1 MTSELLDSVDLEDWD
16 PAIRQ
21 ELAALRGRL
30 VALQRRQ
37 QAKELIF
44 QESQQQ
50 LQHEIHAAR
59 EGNQTLVQ
67 QLLQLQAAGAR
78 GPATEL
84 AEALAQEASAAA
96 EAAAYAAELLAQGRA
111 VEQLREELD
120 QSAVGARAR
129 GVPRGPQAVEGFA
142 RQQVALEEQRLRRGI
157 AQARQEL
164 DAARAQ
170 SDAKAF
176 RNELLEEEV
185 EALRTT
191 REAQGKI
198 NAMSKSS
205 SSAAMGAW
213 QRASLALSEAEL
225 QQQLLSFEALGHAA
239 RSIRDSAD
247 SGASSIS
254 RRDDW
259 SPERCLWASPKAR
272 GTAPLELSLSSSSQL
287 QTSWTLEQ
295 RKSGSQDLDVA
306 LSMLIPKEADRNAH
320 DNDPREGTGGSTWAM
335 LAELASGSTH
345 EKTIWEE
352 VAQADAEV
360 QCDDV
365 YLLDMAS
372 WEAVKEEICQLERA
386 RNEQLMQELKEERE
400 RAASK
405 HVESLAVEQGLR
417 QELRAQE
424 ELLSESRTE
433 EKRAA
438 SKQVETLTLQ
448 RELKEEQRAFAHQR
462 EKLLHE
468 ESLAK
473 EEKRAASKQAETLTL
488 QRELKEEQRAFAHQ
502 REKLLHAES
511 LAKEEKRAA
520 QKTPVEEHVARLT
533 DELLDE
539 QRAFAQ
545 QWETWLAKEESLER
559 RAASSM
565 ESVARL
571 TSHAL
576 KEEQRGFASQREKL
590 LHEESL
596 AKEEKAELD
605 LCRAAATK
613 REELFRNELSA
624 AQTQTAAERARAAS
638 AAAARHRVEEAQRLR
653 TLGTP
658 ARAPSPAP
666 SPARSPPIEPIAVRE
681 MALARQAT
689 ELKRSLSQQLPDKKP
704 QPLPRRAHRSVGV
717 PNGAIGLHR
726 FGFDALRA
734 EIAHAAAQHR
744 SVLRRAA
751 TATAKPSPSRR
762 LPRQL
767 SVRPESSR
775 VIPRAVYA
783 DRTVESGCR
792 QSAQSPCRLGGWG
805 ANGVGSL
812 YFSVLAT
819 CSGWLH
825 YAQVLEGVMAQRTPM
840 AQRQSVEGV
849 ETSVSQSPISE
860 PISEISDRK
869 SLDALDALDG
879 NIWKDFDS
887 FNISNFS
894 ALEVERFEFHHVLR
908 ASDGVRAQIE
918 VHSDLVE
925 GTKVV
930 VKRFPRAYLKDSP
943 AEFRQSNHT
952 LEDPWKEMF
961 LALKLG
967 APGSA
972 SQISG
977 VLPCHGIFIHPSGDV
992 MLFMEYATSGDL
1004 FDFATALGEPGPAR
1018 EAVATQL
1025 LRPLVH
1031 VVLQLHQM
1039 GIAHGDIS
1047 AENAILCE
1055 ADGEVSVALLDF
1067 AMAVDTSK
1075 PRRFSAHG
1083 EARGKP
1089 MYRPPE
1095 EWSVDVQGADL
1106 FACGVLGYA
1115 LAIGNYPWQSTSGA
1129 CKAFDYVKKK
1139 GLAQFFRKRM
1149 IPMGSGKVPVAEVL
1163 SPGFQEVLIAL
1174 IES

>member
-462 EKLLHE
+462 EKLLHA

-653 TLGTP
+653 TLG
-658 ARAPSPAP
+658 APSPAP

-681 MALARQAT
+681 MAL

-726 FGFDALRA
+726 SRGGTIRDQR
-734 EIAHAAAQHR
+734 IGAQPH
-744 SVLRRAA
+744 
-751 TATAKPSPSRR
+751 P
-762 LPRQL
+762 
-767 SVRPESSR
+767 
-775 VIPRAVYA
+775 
-783 DRTVESGCR
+783 
-792 QSAQSPCRLGGWG
+792 
-805 ANGVGSL
+805 
-812 YFSVLAT
+812 
-819 CSGWLH
+819 
-825 YAQVLEGVMAQRTPM
+825 
-840 AQRQSVEGV
+840 
-849 ETSVSQSPISE
+849 
-860 PISEISDRK
+860 
-869 SLDALDALDG
+869 
-879 NIWKDFDS
+879 
-887 FNISNFS
+887 
-894 ALEVERFEFHHVLR
+894 
-908 ASDGVRAQIE
+908 
-918 VHSDLVE
+918 
-925 GTKVV
+925 GT
-930 VKRFPRAYLKDSP
+930 
-943 AEFRQSNHT
+943 
-952 LEDPWKEMF
+952 
-961 LALKLG
+961 
-967 APGSA
+967 
-972 SQISG
+972 
-977 VLPCHGIFIHPSGDV
+977 
-992 MLFMEYATSGDL
+992 
-1004 FDFATALGEPGPAR
+1004 GE
-1018 EAVATQL
+1018 
-1025 LRPLVH
+1025 
-1031 VVLQLHQM
+1031 
-1039 GIAHGDIS
+1039 
-1047 AENAILCE
+1047 
-1055 ADGEVSVALLDF
+1055 
-1067 AMAVDTSK
+1067 
-1075 PRRFSAHG
+1075 
-1083 EARGKP
+1083 
-1089 MYRPPE
+1089 
-1095 EWSVDVQGADL
+1095 
-1106 FACGVLGYA
+1106 
-1115 LAIGNYPWQSTSGA
+1115 
-1129 CKAFDYVKKK
+1129 
-1139 GLAQFFRKRM
+1139 
-1149 IPMGSGKVPVAEVL
+1149 
-1163 SPGFQEVLIAL
+1163 
-1174 IES
+1174 

>member
-468 ESLAK
+468 
-473 EEKRAASKQAETLTL
+473 
-488 QRELKEEQRAFAHQ
+488 
-502 REKLLHAES
+502 ES

>member
-1 MTSELLDSVDLEDWD
+1 
-16 PAIRQ
+16 
-21 ELAALRGRL
+21 
-30 VALQRRQ
+30 
-37 QAKELIF
+37 
-44 QESQQQ
+44 
-50 LQHEIHAAR
+50 
-59 EGNQTLVQ
+59 
-67 QLLQLQAAGAR
+67 
-78 GPATEL
+78 
-84 AEALAQEASAAA
+84 
-96 EAAAYAAELLAQGRA
+96 
-111 VEQLREELD
+111 
-120 QSAVGARAR
+120 
-129 GVPRGPQAVEGFA
+129 
-142 RQQVALEEQRLRRGI
+142 
-157 AQARQEL
+157 
-164 DAARAQ
+164 
-170 SDAKAF
+170 
-176 RNELLEEEV
+176 
-185 EALRTT
+185 
-191 REAQGKI
+191 
-198 NAMSKSS
+198 
-205 SSAAMGAW
+205 
-213 QRASLALSEAEL
+213 
-225 QQQLLSFEALGHAA
+225 
-239 RSIRDSAD
+239 
-247 SGASSIS
+247 
-254 RRDDW
+254 
-259 SPERCLWASPKAR
+259 
-272 GTAPLELSLSSSSQL
+272 
-287 QTSWTLEQ
+287 
-295 RKSGSQDLDVA
+295 
-306 LSMLIPKEADRNAH
+306 
-320 DNDPREGTGGSTWAM
+320 M

-433 EKRAA
+433 EKILGDAAREVERAA

-468 ESLAK
+468 E
-473 EEKRAASKQAETLTL
+473 
-488 QRELKEEQRAFAHQ
+488 
-502 REKLLHAES
+502 
-511 LAKEEKRAA
+511 RAA

-545 QWETWLAKEESLER
+545 QWETWLAKEE

-590 LHEESL
+590 LHEE
-596 AKEEKAELD
+596 AELD

-666 SPARSPPIEPIAVRE
+666 SPARSPPIEPIA
-681 MALARQAT
+681 

-767 SVRPESSR
+767 SVRPESSSSEELVR

-792 QSAQSPCRLGGWG
+792 QSAQSPCRLGGRKFVFLRLGHLQW
-805 ANGVGSL
+805 
-812 YFSVLAT
+812 LAT
-819 CSGWLH
+819 LRPGLGRRDGAKDAHGPEDTWEVRVSQRITMAL
-825 YAQVLEGVMAQRTPM
+825 VGVCVSP
-840 AQRQSVEGV
+840 RQSVEGV

-1149 IPMGSGKVPVAEVL
+1149 IPMGVASPEGRVLPRNASHGSGSATAMVDNTGVDFPLDAEGKRSTTGLNQGAFAAAVEKHSAEAHEAVLKEKKWRFGYARHVLRQTQLAASKSDVALGIARDGLDYLHSSMQFCRDGGCSLKEAMAKFKEPRAPFWRCLTKAAFYGARPPPTHLRRFTRASDVYPPSGIRLSVAWASAASPQELDTAFALCNLIDRPEWLDLSDHTFVLFGAGSAMGPFPLLMQLGAHVVALDLPKPEIWKSLGVNRRLISVARRSPGKLTLPLHEKVDASDDAQLAAAAGCDLLRQTPEVRNWLLELGNSGKCGSMVL
-1163 SPGFQEVLIAL
+1163 GAYCYADGPLFVRVSMAMDAIIADLVEGLKDRSRCWGSSWALRRWAWCLIG
-1174 IES
+1174 

>member
-462 EKLLHE
+462 EKLLHA

-502 REKLLHAES
+502 REKLLHAESLAKEEKRAASKKVETLALQKELKEEQRAFAHQREKLLHEES

-653 TLGTP
+653 TLG
-658 ARAPSPAP
+658 APSPAP

-681 MALARQAT
+681 MAL

-726 FGFDALRA
+726 SRGGTIRDQR
-734 EIAHAAAQHR
+734 IGAQPH
-744 SVLRRAA
+744 
-751 TATAKPSPSRR
+751 P
-762 LPRQL
+762 
-767 SVRPESSR
+767 
-775 VIPRAVYA
+775 
-783 DRTVESGCR
+783 
-792 QSAQSPCRLGGWG
+792 
-805 ANGVGSL
+805 
-812 YFSVLAT
+812 
-819 CSGWLH
+819 
-825 YAQVLEGVMAQRTPM
+825 
-840 AQRQSVEGV
+840 
-849 ETSVSQSPISE
+849 
-860 PISEISDRK
+860 
-869 SLDALDALDG
+869 
-879 NIWKDFDS
+879 
-887 FNISNFS
+887 
-894 ALEVERFEFHHVLR
+894 
-908 ASDGVRAQIE
+908 
-918 VHSDLVE
+918 
-925 GTKVV
+925 GT
-930 VKRFPRAYLKDSP
+930 
-943 AEFRQSNHT
+943 
-952 LEDPWKEMF
+952 
-961 LALKLG
+961 
-967 APGSA
+967 
-972 SQISG
+972 
-977 VLPCHGIFIHPSGDV
+977 
-992 MLFMEYATSGDL
+992 
-1004 FDFATALGEPGPAR
+1004 GE
-1018 EAVATQL
+1018 
-1025 LRPLVH
+1025 
-1031 VVLQLHQM
+1031 
-1039 GIAHGDIS
+1039 
-1047 AENAILCE
+1047 
-1055 ADGEVSVALLDF
+1055 
-1067 AMAVDTSK
+1067 
-1075 PRRFSAHG
+1075 
-1083 EARGKP
+1083 
-1089 MYRPPE
+1089 
-1095 EWSVDVQGADL
+1095 
-1106 FACGVLGYA
+1106 
-1115 LAIGNYPWQSTSGA
+1115 
-1129 CKAFDYVKKK
+1129 
-1139 GLAQFFRKRM
+1139 
-1149 IPMGSGKVPVAEVL
+1149 
-1163 SPGFQEVLIAL
+1163 
-1174 IES
+1174 

>member
-473 EEKRAASKQAETLTL
+473 EEKRAA
-488 QRELKEEQRAFAHQ
+488 
-502 REKLLHAES
+502 
-511 LAKEEKRAA
+511 

-653 TLGTP
+653 TLG
-658 ARAPSPAP
+658 APSPAP

-681 MALARQAT
+681 MAL

-726 FGFDALRA
+726 SRGGTIRDQR
-734 EIAHAAAQHR
+734 IGAQPH
-744 SVLRRAA
+744 
-751 TATAKPSPSRR
+751 P
-762 LPRQL
+762 
-767 SVRPESSR
+767 
-775 VIPRAVYA
+775 
-783 DRTVESGCR
+783 
-792 QSAQSPCRLGGWG
+792 
-805 ANGVGSL
+805 
-812 YFSVLAT
+812 
-819 CSGWLH
+819 
-825 YAQVLEGVMAQRTPM
+825 
-840 AQRQSVEGV
+840 
-849 ETSVSQSPISE
+849 
-860 PISEISDRK
+860 
-869 SLDALDALDG
+869 
-879 NIWKDFDS
+879 
-887 FNISNFS
+887 
-894 ALEVERFEFHHVLR
+894 
-908 ASDGVRAQIE
+908 
-918 VHSDLVE
+918 
-925 GTKVV
+925 GT
-930 VKRFPRAYLKDSP
+930 
-943 AEFRQSNHT
+943 
-952 LEDPWKEMF
+952 
-961 LALKLG
+961 
-967 APGSA
+967 
-972 SQISG
+972 
-977 VLPCHGIFIHPSGDV
+977 
-992 MLFMEYATSGDL
+992 
-1004 FDFATALGEPGPAR
+1004 GE
-1018 EAVATQL
+1018 
-1025 LRPLVH
+1025 
-1031 VVLQLHQM
+1031 
-1039 GIAHGDIS
+1039 
-1047 AENAILCE
+1047 
-1055 ADGEVSVALLDF
+1055 
-1067 AMAVDTSK
+1067 
-1075 PRRFSAHG
+1075 
-1083 EARGKP
+1083 
-1089 MYRPPE
+1089 
-1095 EWSVDVQGADL
+1095 
-1106 FACGVLGYA
+1106 
-1115 LAIGNYPWQSTSGA
+1115 
-1129 CKAFDYVKKK
+1129 
-1139 GLAQFFRKRM
+1139 
-1149 IPMGSGKVPVAEVL
+1149 
-1163 SPGFQEVLIAL
+1163 
-1174 IES
+1174 

>member
-1 MTSELLDSVDLEDWD
+1 MGTFGPPDRSPEARSK
-16 PAIRQ
+16 PRMPG

-37 QAKELIF
+37 QAKATPKQRGLRRGREHMVHDHMANGWLELIF

-67 QLLQLQAAGAR
+67 QLTPGR
-78 GPATEL
+78 IRSYRTGPAEDGTCQMGL
-84 AEALAQEASAAA
+84 HHTYGALAQEASAAA

-111 VEQLREELD
+111 VEQLREASGELD

-462 EKLLHE
+462 EKLLHA

-502 REKLLHAES
+502 REKLLHEES

-653 TLGTP
+653 TLG
-658 ARAPSPAP
+658 APSPAP

-681 MALARQAT
+681 MAL

-726 FGFDALRA
+726 SRGGTIRDQR
-734 EIAHAAAQHR
+734 IGAQPH
-744 SVLRRAA
+744 
-751 TATAKPSPSRR
+751 P
-762 LPRQL
+762 
-767 SVRPESSR
+767 
-775 VIPRAVYA
+775 
-783 DRTVESGCR
+783 
-792 QSAQSPCRLGGWG
+792 
-805 ANGVGSL
+805 
-812 YFSVLAT
+812 
-819 CSGWLH
+819 
-825 YAQVLEGVMAQRTPM
+825 
-840 AQRQSVEGV
+840 
-849 ETSVSQSPISE
+849 
-860 PISEISDRK
+860 
-869 SLDALDALDG
+869 
-879 NIWKDFDS
+879 
-887 FNISNFS
+887 
-894 ALEVERFEFHHVLR
+894 
-908 ASDGVRAQIE
+908 
-918 VHSDLVE
+918 
-925 GTKVV
+925 GT
-930 VKRFPRAYLKDSP
+930 
-943 AEFRQSNHT
+943 
-952 LEDPWKEMF
+952 
-961 LALKLG
+961 
-967 APGSA
+967 
-972 SQISG
+972 
-977 VLPCHGIFIHPSGDV
+977 
-992 MLFMEYATSGDL
+992 
-1004 FDFATALGEPGPAR
+1004 GE
-1018 EAVATQL
+1018 
-1025 LRPLVH
+1025 
-1031 VVLQLHQM
+1031 
-1039 GIAHGDIS
+1039 
-1047 AENAILCE
+1047 
-1055 ADGEVSVALLDF
+1055 
-1067 AMAVDTSK
+1067 
-1075 PRRFSAHG
+1075 
-1083 EARGKP
+1083 
-1089 MYRPPE
+1089 
-1095 EWSVDVQGADL
+1095 
-1106 FACGVLGYA
+1106 
-1115 LAIGNYPWQSTSGA
+1115 
-1129 CKAFDYVKKK
+1129 
-1139 GLAQFFRKRM
+1139 
-1149 IPMGSGKVPVAEVL
+1149 
-1163 SPGFQEVLIAL
+1163 
-1174 IES
+1174 